1 MPKRL
6 IDPFEVWT
14 LTKKELYS
22 TLIMIDL
29 FLEPFFPGVLCQGV
43 DGKTCL
49 LRLFLPS
56 ILTRNND
63 RLGIVVAIK
72 NEVRH
77 AQKLFKASL
86 LMSQTNAQWQRG

>member
-63 RLGIVVAIK
+63 RLGLPKPSQQNAMP
-72 NEVRH
+72 
-77 AQKLFKASL
+77 KLFKGRLGRPPTLKLS
-86 LMSQTNAQWQRG
+86 

>member
-1 MPKRL
+1 
-6 IDPFEVWT
+6 
-14 LTKKELYS
+14 
-22 TLIMIDL
+22 MIDL

-63 RLGIVVAIK
+63 RLGLPKPSQQNAMP
-72 NEVRH
+72 
-77 AQKLFKASL
+77 KLFKGGGWTTSNTQIIF
-86 LMSQTNAQWQRG
+86 SIGKKWIREV